1 LFQQLYRSAK
11 SRLHPINLNTATELQ
26 QVPGSALPRAKILKM
41 RKSYGPFKV
50 WTSAPS
56 KASAQAHGK
65 NAQLF
70 DRGKVLTPEHPQN
83 APANKREPL
92 PLCVPPHSYN
102 WVYNN
107 W

>member
-1 LFQQLYRSAK
+1 MRNYL
-11 SRLHPINLNTATELQ
+11 TA
-26 QVPGSALPRAKILKM
+26 
-41 RKSYGPFKV
+41 
-50 WTSAPS
+50 
-56 KASAQAHGK
+56 
-65 NAQLF
+65 
-70 DRGKVLTPEHPQN
+70 GKVLTPEHPQN